1 MKLKKKTVNMAIAVA
16 CLIFIAIY
24 RIFIGGGD
32 EPSQD
37 ETPVAQATDAAGET
51 APEEESVPAAALPE
65 PTEATEETLEE
76 EPEEEATEEALDPAP
91 EAPDIVPLLRVTFID
106 IGQGDSELIQ
116 LEDHAILIDSGEYEK
131 RSVVIDTLKS
141 LGVEKLDYC
150 IATHPHTDHMGSMS
164 AVIEAFDVERVMM
177 PNATATTVAFER
189 LLRAIQSK
197 SLTIDRPAPGA
208 VIEAG
213 GIKLQIFA
221 PNSEKYA
228 DVNNYS
234 IVARLDYYDTS
245 FLFTG
250 DAEAL
255 SENEMLAKGF
265 DLDTDVLKIGH
276 HGSSSS
282 TSANFLDKVTPAMAV
297 ISCAA
302 GNSYGHPH
310 RETLA
315 ILDKA
320 KVEVFRTDLLGT
332 ITITSDGKR
341 LVTSYDPEAELKAAS

>member
-1 MKLKKKTVNMAIAVA
+1 MKLKKKTVNMAIAIA
-16 CLIFIAIY
+16 CLVFIAIY
-24 RIFIGGGD
+24 RIFIGVSENAG
-32 EPSQD
+32 QD
-37 ETPVAQATDAAGET
+37 DPPETEIVQATDSVA
-51 APEEESVPAAALPE
+51 EEPDPDADPDSEDPDSVPASVA
-65 PTEATEETLEE
+65 EETEVPSE
-76 EPEEEATEEALDPAP
+76 EPVSDV
-91 EAPDIVPLLRVTFID
+91 PDIVPLLKVTFID

-131 RSVVIDTLKS
+131 RNIVIDALKS

-150 IATHPHTDHMGSMS
+150 VATHPHTDHMGSMS
-164 AVIEAFDVERVMM
+164 AVVDAFDVGKILM
-177 PNATATTVAFER
+177 PNASATTVAFER
-189 LLRAIQSK
+189 LLRAIQNK
-197 SLTIDRPAPGA
+197 SLTIDRPVPGTT
-208 VIEAG
+208 IQAG
-213 GIKLQIFA
+213 GIELQLFA
-221 PNSEKYA
+221 PNNEKYA

-255 SENEMLAKGF
+255 SEKEIQAKNF
-265 DLDTDVLKIGH
+265 DLDVDVLKIGH
-276 HGSSSS
+276 HGSVSS
-282 TSANFLDKVTPAMAV
+282 TSDDFLAQVTPAMAV

-315 ILDKA
+315 KLDKA

-332 ITITSDGKR
+332 ITITSDGKK
-341 LVTSYDPEAELKAAS
+341 LVTSYNTGADQEAAS

>member
-1 MKLKKKTVNMAIAVA
+1 MPKPAKECMKLKKKTVNMAIAVA
-16 CLIFIAIY
+16 CLVFIAIY
-24 RIFIGGGD
+24 RIFIGVSD
-32 EPSQD
+32 EPDQAAAP
-37 ETPVAQATDAAGET
+37 ETESVAQAADEADSAD
-51 APEEESVPAAALPE
+51 PESVPAAAIDEPDLPAQE
-65 PTEATEETLEE
+65 PSE
-76 EPEEEATEEALDPAP
+76 EP
-91 EAPDIVPLLRVTFID
+91 PDIVPLLKVTFID

-131 RSVVIDTLKS
+131 RSVVVDTLKS

-164 AVIEAFDVERVMM
+164 AVIEAFDVGKVLM

-189 LLRAIQSK
+189 LLRAIQTK
-197 SLTIDRPAPGA
+197 SLTIDRPVPGTT
-208 VIEAG
+208 IEAG
-213 GIKLQIFA
+213 GMQLQLFA

-255 SENEMLAKGF
+255 SEKEIQGKGY
-265 DLDTDVLKIGH
+265 DVDVDVLKIGH
-276 HGSSSS
+276 HGSVSS
-282 TSANFLDKVTPAMAV
+282 TSDDFLAKVTPAMAV

-315 ILDKA
+315 KLDKA
-320 KVEVFRTDLLGT
+320 NVEVFRTDLLGT
-332 ITITSDGKR
+332 ITITSDGKK
-341 LVTSYDPEAELKAAS
+341 LVTSYAEEELKAAS